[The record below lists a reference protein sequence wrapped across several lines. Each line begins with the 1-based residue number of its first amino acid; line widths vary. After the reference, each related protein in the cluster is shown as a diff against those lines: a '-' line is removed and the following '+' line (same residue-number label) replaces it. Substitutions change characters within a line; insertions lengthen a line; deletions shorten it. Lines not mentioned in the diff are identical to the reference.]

1 MATPCDNL
9 PTLLANA
16 KCIECGIPRGAQL
29 PVLIY
34 LFCQI
39 VANGGT
45 GGGAV
50 CAETTAIISGT
61 DIDWSVAPLR
71 FKSIAVNTTFTF
83 SNTSEGRTI
92 SVYLTQTA
100 AFSAAFPG
108 TVKWPGAVA
117 PTLTPTANRTDIF
130 TFTMVNGIIYG
141 SYVQNVG

>member
-1 MATPCDNL
+1 MAIDCSPAA
-9 PTLLANA
+9 LLDGA
-16 KCIECGIPRGAQL
+16 KCIQQCLPPGAQF
-29 PVLIY
+29 PALIS
-34 LFCQI
+34 LFCTI
-39 VANGGT
+39 ANSGGT
-45 GGGAV
+45 GGAV

-71 FKSIAVNTTFTF
+71 FESIAANTTFTF

-130 TFTMVNGIIYG
+130 TFTMVNSIIYG